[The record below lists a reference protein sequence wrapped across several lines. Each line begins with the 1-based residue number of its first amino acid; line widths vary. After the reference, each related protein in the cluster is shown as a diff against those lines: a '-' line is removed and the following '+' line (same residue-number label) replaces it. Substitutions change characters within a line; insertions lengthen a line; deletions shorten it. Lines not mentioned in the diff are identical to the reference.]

1 MLLAVDDEVS
11 DAVAVQIRNNP
22 NVLDVWVIRAAQ
34 HPTQRRSTFGCGPGP
49 AMSWHPGSRC

>member
-22 NVLDVWVIRAAQ
+22 NVLDVWVIRAA
-34 HPTQRRSTFGCGPGP
+34 TER
-49 AMSWHPGSRC
+49 